1 MTSHEIALKFSEK
14 LQFEYQVTDIHVMME
29 ELREAIDQHV
39 KNKVKIV
46 DVLSTTSQLP
56 DLSAD
61 FENIILRSFP
71 IKDNDPPR
79 TL

>member
-1 MTSHEIALKFSEK
+1 
-14 LQFEYQVTDIHVMME
+14 
-29 ELREAIDQHV
+29 
-39 KNKVKIV
+39 
-46 DVLSTTSQLP
+46 LP